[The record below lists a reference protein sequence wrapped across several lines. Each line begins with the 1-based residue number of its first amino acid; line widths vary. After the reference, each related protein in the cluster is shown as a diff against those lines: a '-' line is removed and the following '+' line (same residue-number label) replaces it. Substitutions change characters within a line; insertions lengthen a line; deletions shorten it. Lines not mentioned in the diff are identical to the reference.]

1 MAVRSSLWKKDLGP
15 HEHVY
20 GEEMYN
26 SESDE
31 YSKTCTEC
39 GYVHSY
45 EKM

>member
-20 GEEMYN
+20 GEETYN
-26 SESDE
+26 EEDDN
-31 YSKTCTEC
+31 YTKEC
-39 GYVHSY
+39 SSCGHVMSY